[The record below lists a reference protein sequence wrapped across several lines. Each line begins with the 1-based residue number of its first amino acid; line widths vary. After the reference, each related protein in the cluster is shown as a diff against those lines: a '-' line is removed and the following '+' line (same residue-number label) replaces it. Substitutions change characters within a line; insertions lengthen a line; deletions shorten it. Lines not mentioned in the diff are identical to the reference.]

1 MPMRTIALRFGETF
15 SPDCGTIAAHQ
26 SIIDALGYVWYG
38 KLGASVSAKVI
49 EEMQQNEDPMFLLIR
64 SGRNKR
70 YWVHF
75 REVSTEQP
83 MPSEYPQYYGERAY
97 SMKTWFKV
105 TSFEPAAKDVMSH
118 CFVASS
124 GKSLSEASRY
134 SMSPYFIIDYKE
146 DE

>member
-1 MPMRTIALRFGETF
+1 MRTIALRFGESF

-26 SIIDALGYVWYG
+26 KIIDVLGYVWYG

-49 EEMQQNEDPMFLLIR
+49 GEIQQNEDPMFLLIR
-64 SGRNKR
+64 SGKAER

-75 REVSTEQP
+75 NNVSAETP
-83 MPSEYPQYYGERAY
+83 TSSEYPQYYGEKAKA
-97 SMKTWFKV
+97 MKTWFKV
-105 TSFEPAAKDVMSH
+105 TNFEPASKEVMSH

-124 GKSLSEASRY
+124 GKSLSEASKQ

-146 DE
+146 DK

>member
-1 MPMRTIALRFGETF
+1 MRTIALRFGETF

-26 SIIDALGYVWYG
+26 RIIDTLGYVWYG

-49 EEMQQNEDPMFLLIR
+49 EEMQQTEDPMFLLIR
-64 SGRNKR
+64 SGKAER

-75 REVSTEQP
+75 NNVSTEP
-83 MPSEYPQYYGERAY
+83 PSSEYPQYYGEKAKA
-97 SMKTWFKV
+97 MKTWFKV
-105 TSFEPAAKDVMSH
+105 THFEPAAKNVLSH
-118 CFVASS
+118 CFVSSS
-124 GKSLSEASRY
+124 GKSLSEASRH